1 MKRFRYTLFS
11 IMIALAFALCGC
23 GSTADTSFGLSVE
36 KPWNNNGINYEKM
49 VYVYEK
55 INSDGETVATG
66 KYTVEITSSVSGE
79 TEIKTSLTV
88 VDLNTGISDSVT
100 SKVVMNSVSL
110 YPKYSEKTVVDKH
123 NDNGYTLV
131 MDYANKTSTMTFSK
145 EETSRDVIVLPEPG
159 QEVYDNEQLFYVV
172 RAADNL
178 GTSGN
183 SGIFTIINGVD
194 TYVYGEVKSYDMI
207 YSVGDPEVVKC
218 VGMGGKYGVNQD
230 ENIPARKVTV
240 KINAARTGSGTS
252 LYFAADEFTGGGK
265 NVPVRITR
273 AQFSTSSLSVEYNH
287 VYTLSDYS
295 AH

>member
-1 MKRFRYTLFS
+1 MKTFRYTLLS
-11 IMIALAFALCGC
+11 IIITLAFALSGC
-23 GSTADTSFGLSVE
+23 GSTADTSFGLNVE
-36 KPWNNNGINYEKM
+36 KPWNNNGINYEKT
-49 VYVYEK
+49 VYLYEK
-55 INSDGETVATG
+55 IDSDDKTVATG
-66 KYTVEITSSVSGE
+66 KYVVEISSANGE

-88 VDLNTGISDSVT
+88 TDLDTGISDSVT

-131 MDYANKTSTMTFSK
+131 MDYENKTSSMTFSK
-145 EETSRDVIVLPEPG
+145 EENPRDTIVLSEPG
-159 QEVYDNEQLFYVV
+159 LEVYDNEQLFHVV

-178 GTSGN
+178 DAADN
-183 SGIFTIINGVD
+183 SGVFTIINGVD

-207 YSVGDPEVVKC
+207 YSVGDSEIIKC

-240 KINAARTGSGTS
+240 KINASRTGSGTT